1 MVDLDRIDKEY
12 LRKAEFLG
20 VVAVSRT
27 RVIVAERELRDATLK
42 AQRAGCTSD
51 EIAGAIRMV
60 ERAAS

>member
-1 MVDLDRIDKEY
+1 MVDRERIDREY
-12 LRKAEFLG
+12 VRKAEFLG

>member
-1 MVDLDRIDKEY
+1 MVDRERIDREY
-12 LRKAEFLG
+12 VRKAEFLG

-27 RVIVAERELRDATLK
+27 RVIVAERQLRDATLK